1 MTFDLDDLRGRSL
14 TSLGEVYRSRSYVT
28 VQVHRRKMICLAE
41 NERVTGKTS
50 FSNVEKN
57 QN

>member
-1 MTFDLDDLRGRSL
+1 
-14 TSLGEVYRSRSYVT
+14 
-28 VQVHRRKMICLAE
+28 MICLAE